1 MFNLTFGDFKGPFS
15 SFTAQMKTP
24 SKNIK
29 FDWINDE
36 VISRVNAEKVTRKI
50 RGITV
55 ETQGQHFYGIILKV
69 RNRK

>member
-1 MFNLTFGDFKGPFS
+1 MFNLTFSDFKGPFS
-15 SFTAQMKTP
+15 SFTAQMKTH

-29 FDWINDE
+29 FDWINDD
-36 VISRVNAEKVTRKI
+36 VISRVNGTKVTIKT